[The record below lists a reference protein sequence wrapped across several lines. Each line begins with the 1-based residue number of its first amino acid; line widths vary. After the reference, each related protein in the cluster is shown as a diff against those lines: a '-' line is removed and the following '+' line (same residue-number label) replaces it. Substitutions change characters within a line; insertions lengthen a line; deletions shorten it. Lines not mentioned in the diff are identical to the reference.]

1 MSNNVRLKQGFDIN
15 LVGKATESIAKNVDA
30 PKKYAL
36 KPEDFPGMI
45 RPKAVVKV
53 GAKVKAGDPIL
64 IDGKLDSIKYTSP
77 VSGEIVEI
85 QRGERRKLLAVVVQA
100 DGQNE
105 YKEFP
110 VKPVDQISADEAK
123 EVMLESGVWPLLV
136 RRPYA
141 IVADPS
147 DQPRAIFVSAFDS
160 HPLAPNYEFTLKGQ
174 ESYIQVG
181 IDVLKKFASKVYVG
195 QNGAKPSQIFD
206 GIVGVEKN
214 KFTGPHPAGN
224 VGVQIHH
231 TAPISNVNDVV
242 WTISPEGLAQIG
254 KLFKDGKYDA
264 KRVVAVAGP
273 KADQPEYVETYVGGC
288 VDTIAAAKIKGDN
301 VRVVSGNILTGSKI
315 TKDGFLGFYSNMV
328 TALEEGNKSR
338 FFLSDG
344 WLAPITN
351 RLSFHKAFGLL
362 GSTKKEYALD
372 TNTNGQDR
380 PFAVTGAFEKVVP
393 MDIYPMYLLKAIL
406 AYDYENME
414 ALGIYEVAEE
424 DLALCEFIDVSKH
437 DIQSIVRQGLDT
449 MRLD

>member
-1 MSNNVRLKQGFDIN
+1 MSNNVKLKKGFDIK
-15 LVGKATESIAKNVDA
+15 LVGEAAESIAKNIDTPTTFA
-30 PKKYAL
+30 I

-53 GAKVKAGDPIL
+53 GEKVKAGDPIL
-64 IDGKLDSIKYTSP
+64 IDGKLEEVKYTSP

-85 QRGERRKLLAVVVQA
+85 QRGERRKLLAVVVKA
-100 DGQNE
+100 DAQVE

-110 VKPVDQISADEAK
+110 VKPIDQVSKEEAQAIL
-123 EVMLESGVWPLLV
+123 LESGVWPQLV

-141 IVADPS
+141 VVANPS
-147 DQPRAIFVSAFDS
+147 DTPRALFVSAFDS

-174 ESYIQVG
+174 ESYIQAG
-181 IDVLKKFASKVYVG
+181 IDVLKKFTPKVYLG
-195 QNGAKPSQIFD
+195 LSGSKSSTLFD
-206 GIVGVEKN
+206 GLAGVEKN
-214 KFTGPHPAGN
+214 KFSGPHPAGN

-231 TAPISNVNDVV
+231 TAPVTSANDVV
-242 WTISPEGLAQIG
+242 WTISPEGLAQVG
-254 KLFKDGKYDA
+254 KLFKEGKYDA
-264 KRVVAVAGP
+264 KRIIAIAGP
-273 KADQPEYVETYVGGC
+273 KVDKPEYMETYAGVNLE
-288 VDTIAAAKIKGDN
+288 TISAAKIKGDN
-301 VRVVSGNILTGSKI
+301 VRVVSGNVLTGYAVGKN
-315 TKDGFLGFYSNMV
+315 GFLGYYSNMV
-328 TALEEGNKSR
+328 TALEEGNKAR

-344 WLAPITN
+344 WLAPITS

-362 GSTKKEYALD
+362 GSTSKKYALD

-380 PFAVTGAFEKVVP
+380 PFAVTGSFEKVVP

-437 DIQSIVRQGLDT
+437 DIQKIVRQGLDT

>member
-1 MSNNVRLKQGFDIN
+1 MSNNVRLKQGFDIK
-15 LVGKATESIAKNVDA
+15 LVGKAEESIAKNIDTTTRFA
-30 PKKYAL
+30 I

-45 RPKAVVKV
+45 RPKSLVKV
-53 GAKVKAGDPIL
+53 GEKVKAGDPIL
-64 IDGKLDSIKYTSP
+64 IDGKLDVIKYTSP

-85 QRGERRKLLAVVVQA
+85 QRGERRKLLAIVVKA
-100 DGQNE
+100 DKQIE

-110 VKPVDQISADEAK
+110 VKPIDQVSAEDAK
-123 EVMLESGVWPLLV
+123 AVMLESGVWPQLI

-147 DQPRAIFVSAFDS
+147 DSPRAIFVSAFDS

-174 ESYIQVG
+174 EKFIQAG
-181 IDVLKKFASKVYVG
+181 IDVLKKFAPKVFLG
-195 QNGAKPSQIFD
+195 QNGAKPSALFD
-206 GIVGVEKN
+206 GIVGVDKN
-214 KFTGPHPAGN
+214 KFTGAHPAGN

-231 TAPISNVNDVV
+231 TAPVTSAADVV
-242 WTISPEGLAQIG
+242 WTITPEGLAQIG
-254 KLFKDGKYDA
+254 KLFKEGKYDA
-264 KRVVAVAGP
+264 KKVIAVAGP
-273 KADQPEYVETYVGGC
+273 EVDKPEYVETYLGAS
-288 VDTIAAAKIKGDN
+288 VDTIAAAKIKSNN
-301 VRVVSGNILTGSKI
+301 VRVVSGNILTGYSI
-315 TKDGFLGFYSNMV
+315 PKDGFLGYYSNMI
-328 TALEEGNKSR
+328 TALSEGNKAR

-362 GSTKKEYALD
+362 GGTSKEYALD

-380 PFAVTGAFEKVVP
+380 PFAVTGSFEKVVP

-414 ALGIYEVAEE
+414 ALGIYEIAEE
-424 DLALCEFIDVSKH
+424 DFALCEFIDVSKH
-437 DIQSIVRQGLDT
+437 DIQKIVRQGLDT